1 MTMPAHMKESLSR
14 HPRIRNELRYMHSDQ
29 LAGAQILLDA
39 IVAVMYEGSMEP
51 HGQRWVDLRDDL
63 STISCAISKMIMREW
78 EWKQEEE
85 GNN

>member
-1 MTMPAHMKESLSR
+1 MTMPSHMREALSR
-14 HPRIRNELRYMHSDQ
+14 RPRIRNELRGMHNNDLQ
-29 LAGAQILLDA
+29 GAQILLDA

-51 HGQRWVDLRDDL
+51 YGQRWVDLRDDL